1 MKQRPRPELDARL
14 GAYAALVRR
23 YASALDLM
31 SAEGLRDLDRW
42 IDEAGALAEVVGRLS
57 PAPERVL
64 DVGSGAGLPGIVVAA
79 TYPELAVELI
89 ERRRRRGAF
98 LRMALAAVEAPR
110 AEVQV
115 ADAADVPGPP
125 VQAISAQAVG
135 DWRDVYAWTRHR
147 HDTAVTLVGRKGPDA
162 ADTVRALAEGVSA
175 DLEVVEER
183 PLEGRGTLLAVR
195 LPGGLG
201 CRSSA

>member
-1 MKQRPRPELDARL
+1 MA
-14 GAYAALVRR
+14 AYETLVRR

-31 SAEGLRDLDRW
+31 SPEGLRQLPRW
-42 IDEAGALAEVVGRLS
+42 IDEARRATDLVARLS
-57 PAPERVL
+57 PAPVHAM
-64 DVGSGAGLPGIVVAA
+64 DVGSGVGLPGVVLAA
-79 TYPELAVELI
+79 ALPELVVELV

-98 LRMALAAVEAPR
+98 LRMAVGAVDAPR
-110 AEVQV
+110 AQVRV
-115 ADAADVPGPP
+115 ADARQADGPP
-125 VQAISAQAVG
+125 VQLVTAQAVG

-147 HDTAVTLVGRKGPDA
+147 HDDTVILVGRKGPGVDE
-162 ADTVRALAEGVSA
+162 TVRALAEDVST

-183 PLEGRGTLLAVR
+183 PLQDRGTLLAVR